1 MRQAGSH
8 LRFVPWALALTL
20 ISCAASGGK
29 VEIGMTADQAVSAM
43 GQPDLK
49 DTVPDP
55 RGSGTGVLR
64 YAWVASAKVAT
75 FGPDDRVAQVSDL
88 PAPTGV
94 ASANAAAGNSA
105 GTTEV
110 AGSPEAAAAPPPST
124 FDPIETPLDY
134 LFYPLKFAL
143 TWVGAGIN
151 CVAEGSCHRPEV
163 KPPDAG

>member
-1 MRQAGSH
+1 MRRSVSH
-8 LRFVPWALALTL
+8 LRFVPWALALML

-29 VEIGMTADQAVSAM
+29 VEIGMTPDQAVSAM

-55 RGSGTGVLR
+55 RGSGAGVLR
-64 YAWVASAKVAT
+64 YVWVASAKVAT

-88 PAPTGV
+88 PAATGI
-94 ASANAAAGNSA
+94 ASSNAAGANSG
-105 GTTEV
+105 GTAEV
-110 AGSPEAAAAPPPST
+110 AGSPEAAAAPGPST
-124 FDPIETPLDY
+124 FDPIQTPLNY

-163 KPPDAG
+163 QPPDAG